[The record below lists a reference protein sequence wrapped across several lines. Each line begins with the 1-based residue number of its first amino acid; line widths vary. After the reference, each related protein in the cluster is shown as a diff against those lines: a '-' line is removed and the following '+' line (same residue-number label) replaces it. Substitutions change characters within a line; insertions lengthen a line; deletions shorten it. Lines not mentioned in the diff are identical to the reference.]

1 MKKSIV
7 AMLSITAL
15 ATVANAETLH
25 TGTDFEGISS
35 TNVFWATHNDS
46 GTQAGETFY
55 WYATEDQPFGVY
67 TTYETAVDGNTK
79 YLALETDGNRVY
91 RTIDSR
97 GNFTTEPSGRAV
109 SGTIYFDS
117 LVQFTV
123 NEDDAP
129 ATQDGDKLVVWLKGD
144 EANQTTN
151 LVIKAGY
158 LDDGRVD
165 ASNYVVQTSSP
176 VLPGNWYRLT
186 IEAIPLING
195 ASADY
200 GYLGFRVRIDG
211 DYVTTTDSKGSV
223 QADINTWA
231 DDVGGTAVDVT
242 AGLAGLFPSLVA
254 GGQGTP
260 DCDTLACVGFEGTG
274 AIDSLLFTDE
284 DPIAPV
290 ISDVPGF
297 VVNGQTNTYENV
309 VDFIAAFKAGQT
321 LALPEGWSFNTET
334 GAIGPDGGEP
344 YATVPTYYN
353 VDATTG
359 AISLNETVVKP
370 VIGTTEGAGTES
382 DTEPITVG
390 ETTVTLNVTNAK
402 AGLYYGVRKY
412 TAIGG
417 TYTDT
422 WQQTAQATDGNV
434 TLTVDKTEN
443 ATAEFYQIIVNDV
456 IPATPA
462 PAPGE

>member
-1 MKKSIV
+1 M
-7 AMLSITAL
+7 
-15 ATVANAETLH
+15 
-25 TGTDFEGISS
+25 
-35 TNVFWATHNDS
+35 
-46 GTQAGETFY
+46 
-55 WYATEDQPFGVY
+55 
-67 TTYETAVDGNTK
+67 
-79 YLALETDGNRVY
+79 ALETDGNRVY

-97 GNFTTEPSGRAV
+97 GNFTTKPSGRPVFGA
-109 SGTIYFDS
+109 IYFDS

-144 EANQTTN
+144 EVNQTTN
-151 LVIKAGY
+151 LVITAGY
-158 LDDGRVD
+158 VDDAGTVFKT
-165 ASNYVVQTSSP
+165 NYVIDAAIVNIE
-176 VLPGNWYRLT
+176 PGTWHRLT
-186 IEAIPLING
+186 ISAANLIDGAETDNG
-195 ASADY
+195 Y
-200 GYLGFRVRIDG
+200 IGFTVRIDG
-211 DYVTTTDSKGSV
+211 NYITSTQEKMTGNDAETCLGIMATS
-223 QADINTWA
+223 
-231 DDVGGTAVDVT
+231 GTPITISA
-242 AGLAGLFPSLVA
+242 AEMLKLFPSLVA
-254 GGQGTP
+254 GGQGTL

-290 ISDVPGF
+290 VPDVPGF
-297 VVNGQTNTYENV
+297 VVNGETNTYENV

-370 VIGTTEGAGTES
+370 VIGTTEGTGTDES
-382 DTEPITVG
+382 DTEPITVDAD
-390 ETTVTLNVTNAK
+390 TVTLNVTNAK